1 MFTVNKLI
9 GGILSQ
15 KEEYV
20 KQQREKREQNRDHQK
35 DCTCLACGYTT
46 QELHKLLN
54 RLHIGD
60 PKTCPLRRPKDIR
73 DK

>member
-1 MFTVNKLI
+1 MFAVNKLI

-35 DCTCLACGYTT
+35 DCTCLVCGYTT
-46 QELHKLLN
+46 RE
-54 RLHIGD
+54 
-60 PKTCPLRRPKDIR
+60 PYW
-73 DK
+73 